1 MVHCAI
7 WYNSNNLKNV
17 KNTHGGA
24 LLLVK
29 LLASGTLLHGYL
41 LRFLNCTNDT
51 NLRKASQYETSR
63 EIQDPTLLQTKN
75 RGPLWSRPFLIKMS
89 ASQKKT
95 FA

>member
-1 MVHCAI
+1 MVHFAI
-7 WYNSNNLKNV
+7 WYHSNNLKNV
-17 KNTHGGA
+17 KNSHGGA

-63 EIQDPTLLQTKN
+63 EIQDPTLLQTKT
-75 RGPLWSRPFLIKMS
+75 GDLYGADHF
-89 ASQKKT
+89 
-95 FA
+95 